1 MLLRLRKLKCVVDD
15 LNNRN
20 CVMIQFLGSLKG
32 PGNPIANVRMNNRF
46 AFLEFRSIEECSASM
61 NLNNIPFMGS
71 ALNLARPAKFEGP
84 PDVS

>member
-1 MLLRLRKLKCVVDD
+1 MHDGHDKHQYCTDTTGWVD
-15 LNNRN
+15 
-20 CVMIQFLGSLKG
+20 SLEG

-71 ALNLARPAKFEGP
+71 ALNLARPAKFEGL